1 MIKKSK
7 SAHSPQSI
15 INAYQDYL
23 NEHGKAPES
32 VAKFCKSLKITERT
46 FFQSF
51 STLEAVESHLWG
63 NMIGAVIQSVESGKE
78 YANFNAEQRLL
89 VFGFA
94 FLEKSLDYR
103 STMLLRFKKISPF
116 GGSCSLDTFSD
127 HFKDFAQRIVDHGK
141 KTGEIANRGKLLP
154 LYKEGLYLVFRG
166 LIEFNLRDK
175 SSGFERSD
183 AYWEKSVKFCFDLMK
198 SQAIDSAFD
207 LAKFLIPQKA

>member
-1 MIKKSK
+1 MKKGQK
-7 SAHSPQSI
+7 TDTPQKI
-15 INAYQDYL
+15 IDAYQDYL

-51 STLEAVESHLWG
+51 PTLEAVESHLWG
-63 NMIGAVIQSVESGKE
+63 NMIEGVIKAVESGKE

-116 GGSCSLDTFSD
+116 GGSCSLEVFAD
-127 HFKDFAQRIVDHGK
+127 HFKEFSERIIDHGK

-154 LYKEGLYLVFRG
+154 LYKEGFYLLFRG
-166 LIEFNLRDK
+166 LIDFNLRDK
-175 SSGFERSD
+175 STGFERSD
-183 AYWEKSVKFCFDLMK
+183 AYWEKSVKLCFDLMK
-198 SQAIDSAFD
+198 TQAIDSAFD
-207 LAKFLIPQKA
+207 LAKFLIPQKK